1 MSRGLVCIFC
11 FFLSQIT
18 FSQLINIEQKRLN
31 SNEEG
36 WTGNVDFNAKFTQN
50 VNSIWQLSN
59 RVGIQYNMNKS
70 THLFIN
76 DISFVRSNQNDLVNF
91 GFAHYRYTK
100 KIMDNKIVSWE
111 SYAQIQYNSVQK
123 IRLRT
128 LTGSGLRFNV
138 IQSDSVLL
146 RGGWSFMYEYEET
159 TIPEFSNVLRNSNYL
174 AFNIKVGKNWSF
186 NTILYYQPNLFDFA
200 DYRISNETSLSHKLT
215 EHISILFNLNVLY
228 DSRPPKEV
236 PVNIFSSGIMLRYKF

>member
-1 MSRGLVCIFC
+1 MSRGLVCFFC

-186 NTILYYQPNLFDFA
+186 NTILYYQPNLFDFS
-200 DYRISNETSLSHKLT
+200 DYRLSNETSLSHKLT

-228 DSRPPKEV
+228 DSRPPRDV